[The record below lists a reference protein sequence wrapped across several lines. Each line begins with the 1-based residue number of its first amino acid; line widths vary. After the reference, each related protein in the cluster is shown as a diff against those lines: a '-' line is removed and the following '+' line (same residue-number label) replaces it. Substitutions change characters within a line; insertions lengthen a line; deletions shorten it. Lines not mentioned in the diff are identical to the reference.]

1 MIKRGFLLL
10 DILFSDNHLPL
21 IHYSF
26 YDFMPIQKM
35 HNSEEVMNIE
45 ILKSA
50 DIDYD
55 SGVERFSGL
64 DAVYQKFLRMFPE
77 DPSYNSTI
85 DAIKNEDYENAF
97 TYAHTLKGTAGNL
110 SLSELYRTTSL
121 LVEDLRVKKTD
132 NLTTRLAEV
141 TESYKKTT
149 EAIKKA
155 SADE

>member
-1 MIKRGFLLL
+1 
-10 DILFSDNHLPL
+10 
-21 IHYSF
+21 
-26 YDFMPIQKM
+26 
-35 HNSEEVMNIE
+35 MNID

-77 DPSYNSTI
+77 DPSYNNTI
-85 DAIKNEDYENAF
+85 EAIKKEDYEEAF
-97 TYAHTLKGTAGNL
+97 TFAHTLKGTAGNL

-121 LVEDLRVKKTD
+121 LVEDLRVKKTE
-132 NLTTRLAEV
+132 NLTALLTNV

-155 SADE
+155 DADE